1 MTTINTIQSQ
11 PVEPDEDEQIA
22 TATPDAPEVED
33 DDTDEGTGDALDG
46 IAVVQVDPAT
56 VRIEANV
63 RTQVALDAAFV
74 RTIKRHGVLIPVLA
88 YQEDDG
94 TIVVRDGQRRVLAA
108 VQSDRATIPAYLV
121 PVKDEA
127 RLRIIQQ
134 MIANEQRVGLTDT
147 EEAAAL
153 HQLTLEGLTPTMI
166 AKELAVKPARVKAA
180 VAVAENEAAV
190 KAVAN
195 YEVTFEQ
202 ALVLAEFEDDPEVQ
216 KDLRRA
222 ASRGEGDFAHEAQRQ
237 RDRKEAKAQIAAIIA
252 DLKSKEYHQIAWPS
266 YDDKNT
272 LPFGDLTKADGT
284 ALTEKNYLGGDG
296 HRFAVRESWRGVE
309 VGHFV
314 TDWKKWGLKK
324 RKANGDPALAWTDEQ
339 KAERKELIANNKAWD
354 SAEKVRRAWLT
365 TFLSRKALPK
375 DALAFAA
382 RTAATNG
389 GQFSKEVTDRHRL
402 ARTLLGIGKF
412 SYSGPDSLTSLI
424 EHQPARIGHVLTGL
438 ALAAHEAATG
448 KHTWR
453 NPSRDARAYFTAL
466 AAWGYTLSDVEQI
479 VLGVKVVTPSAD
491 LHPQEDAEPQE
502 AEPDEDEFSDVV
514 DEDDLAA

>member
-1 MTTINTIQSQ
+1 MSTIDTTPSQ
-11 PVEPDEDEQIA
+11 PVEPDEDEQIG
-22 TATPDAPEVED
+22 TDDEQDAAS
-33 DDTDEGTGDALDG
+33 DALDG
-46 IAVVQVDPAT
+46 IQVVQVDPAT
-56 VRIEANV
+56 VKIEANV
-63 RTQVALDAAFV
+63 RTQVALDQAFV

-88 YQEDDG
+88 YEEDDG

-108 VQSDRATIPAYLV
+108 VQAGRATIPAYLV

-134 MIANEQRVGLTDT
+134 MIANEQRAGLTDT
-147 EEAAAL
+147 EEVAAL

-190 KAVAN
+190 KAIAK

-202 ALVLAEFEDDPEVQ
+202 ALVLAEFDDDPEVQ

-237 RDRKEAKAQIAAIIA
+237 RDKKEAKAQIEAIIA

-266 YDDKNT
+266 HDDKNT
-272 LPFGDLTKADGT
+272 LPFSDLTKADGT

-314 TDWKKWGLKK
+314 ADWKKWGLKK

-365 TFLSRKALPK
+365 TFLSRRTLPK
-375 DALAFAA
+375 DAATFATLAVV
-382 RTAATNG
+382 TGGATVAK
-389 GQFSKEVTDRHRL
+389 QVTDRHPL
-402 ARTLLGIGKF
+402 AAELLGLAKAEWGK
-412 SYSGPDSLTSLI
+412 PNPLAIHI
-424 EHQPARIGHVLTGL
+424 EHQPSRVGHVLVAV
-438 ALAAHEAATG
+438 ALAAFEASIG

-453 NPSRDARAYFTAL
+453 NPSKDAARYFTTL

-479 VLGVKVVTPSAD
+479 VLGVKAVTPSAD
-491 LHPQEDAEPQE
+491 LDDVAPDVDEDAEPE
-502 AEPDEDEFSDVV
+502 EVEPDEDEFSDVV

>member
-1 MTTINTIQSQ
+1 MSTIHTITESVLDEAT
-11 PVEPDEDEQIA
+11 PTSEPDE
-22 TATPDAPEVED
+22 VEAE
-33 DDTDEGTGDALDG
+33 DTEGDADADQADVLDG

-56 VRIEANV
+56 VKIEANV
-63 RTQVALDAAFV
+63 RTQVTLDPAFV
-74 RTIKRHGVLIPVLA
+74 RTIKRHGILIPVLA

-94 TIVVRDGQRRVLAA
+94 TVVVRDGQRRVLAA
-108 VQSDRATIPAYLV
+108 VQSGRGTIPAYLV

-134 MIANEQRVGLTDT
+134 MIANEQRAGLTDN

-180 VAVAENEAAV
+180 VAVAANEAA
-190 KAVAN
+190 KAAVAKF
-195 YEVTFEQ
+195 EVTFEQ
-202 ALVLAEFEDDPEVQ
+202 ALVLAEFEGDADVQ

-222 ASRGEGDFAHEAQRQ
+222 AARGEGDFAHEAQRQ
-237 RDRKEAKAQIAAIIA
+237 RDRKEAREQVAALIA
-252 DLKSKEYHQIAWPS
+252 DLKAQGYHQIAWPS
-266 YDDKNT
+266 YDDKDT
-272 LPFGDLTKADGT
+272 RPFDDLTKADGT
-284 ALTEKNYLGGDG
+284 ALTEQNYLGGDG
-296 HRFAVRESWRGVE
+296 HRFAVRESGRGVE

-324 RKANGDPALAWTDEQ
+324 RKANGDPALAWTEEQ

-365 TFLSRKALPK
+365 TFLSRKTLPK
-375 DALAFAA
+375 DALAFTA

-402 ARTLLGIGKF
+402 ARTLLGIGEF
-412 SYSGPDSLTSLI
+412 SYSGPDSLIALI
-424 EHQPARIGHVLTGL
+424 EHQPGRVGHVLTAL

-453 NPSRDARAYFTAL
+453 NPSPDARAYFTAL
-466 AAWGYTLSDVEQI
+466 AAWGYSLSDVEQI
-479 VLGVKVVTPSAD
+479 VLGVKAVTPSASLD
-491 LHPQEDAEPQE
+491 PDEDAEPQE

>member
-1 MTTINTIQSQ
+1 MTTIDTIQIDAETD
-11 PVEPDEDEQIA
+11 EPTEAHEVD
-22 TATPDAPEVED
+22 EVETG
-33 DDTDEGTGDALDG
+33 DTDDNTTADALDG
-46 IAVVQVDPAT
+46 IAVVQVDPAI
-56 VRIEANV
+56 VKIEANV

-88 YQEDDG
+88 YQDDDG

-108 VQSDRATIPAYLV
+108 VQSGRGTIPAYLV

-134 MIANEQRVGLTDT
+134 MIANEQRAGLTDT

-180 VAVAENEAAV
+180 VAVAANEAAV
-190 KAVAN
+190 KAVAK

-202 ALVLAEFEDDPEVQ
+202 ALVLAEFDDDPEAQ
-216 KDLRRA
+216 KALCRA
-222 ASRGEGDFAHEAQRQ
+222 ADYGDGDFAHEAQRQ
-237 RDRKEAKAQIAAIIA
+237 RDKKEAKVQIDALIA
-252 DLKSKEYHQIAWPS
+252 DFKAKCYQQIAWPS
-266 YDDKNT
+266 YDDKDT
-272 LPFGDLTKADGT
+272 RPFSDLTMKDGT
-284 ALTEKNYLGGDG
+284 PITDDNYLGGNG
-296 HRFAVRESWRGVE
+296 HRFAIRESWRGIE

-314 TDWKKWGLKK
+314 TDWKKWELKK
-324 RKANGDPALAWTDEQ
+324 RKADGTPNTPWTDEQ

-354 SAEKVRRAWLT
+354 SAEKVRRAWLA
-365 TFLSRKALPK
+365 TFLSRKTLPK

-382 RTAATNG
+382 RTTATNG

-402 ARTLLGIGKF
+402 ARTLLGLGEF
-412 SYSGPDSLTSLI
+412 SYSSPDSLVSLI
-424 EHQPARIGHVLTGL
+424 EHQPGRVGHVLTAL

-453 NPSRDARAYFTAL
+453 QPSRDARAYFTTL
-466 AAWGYTLSDVEQI
+466 AAWGYTLSHVEQI
-479 VLGVKVVTPSAD
+479 VLSEKAVTVSAD
-491 LHPQEDAEPQE
+491 LDTVSPDMGEDAEPEE
-502 AEPDEDEFSDVV
+502 ALPDEDTPDVV

>member
-1 MTTINTIQSQ
+1 MTTIDTI
-11 PVEPDEDEQIA
+11 E
-22 TATPDAPEVED
+22 PEVIGEPTPEVD
-33 DDTDEGTGDALDG
+33 DVEVENTDTDEDTADALDG

-56 VRIEANV
+56 VKIEANV

-108 VQSDRATIPAYLV
+108 VQAGRTTIPAYLV
-121 PVKDEA
+121 PARDEA

-134 MIANEQRVGLTDT
+134 MIANEQRSGLTET

-180 VAVAENEAAV
+180 VAVAANEAA
-190 KAVAN
+190 KAAVAKF
-195 YEVTFEQ
+195 EVTFEQ
-202 ALVLAEFEDDPEVQ
+202 ALVIAEFEGDADAV
-216 KDLRRA
+216 KALRRA
-222 ASRGEGDFAHEAQRQ
+222 AEYGDGDFAHEAQRQ
-237 RDRKEAKAQIAAIIA
+237 RDRKDAKAEAEATVKRLTEQG
-252 DLKSKEYHQIAWPS
+252 YRQIAWPS
-266 YDDKNT
+266 YDDKDT
-272 LPFGDLTKADGT
+272 RPFADLTKADGT
-284 ALTEKNYLGGDG
+284 AITEDNYLGGDG
-296 HRFAVRESWRGVE
+296 HRFAVRESWRGIE

-324 RKANGDPALAWTDEQ
+324 RKADGTANTPWTDEQ
-339 KAERKELIANNKAWD
+339 KAERKELIANNKAWE

-365 TFLSRKALPK
+365 TFLSRKTLPK

-382 RTAATNG
+382 RTAATGG

-402 ARTLLGIGKF
+402 ARTLLGIGDF
-412 SYSGPDSLTSLI
+412 SWGGPDSLVALI
-424 EHQPARIGHVLTGL
+424 EHQPGRVGHVLTAL

-448 KHTWR
+448 KHTWH

-479 VLGVKVVTPSAD
+479 VLSENAATLTAD
-491 LHPQEDAEPQE
+491 LDPLSPDTDEDAEPQE